1 MRSAPS
7 RENTGRVSAAPITP
21 ARPARQAGKATGA
34 WADGDRTPLNH
45 NEEFKQADDGLN
57 VRQRI
62 IDDYS
67 RNGFA
72 AIPGDDLRG
81 RMRWWG
87 LYTQRKPGIDG
98 GKTATL
104 DPSELDDEYFMLRI
118 RSDGGALSGE
128 QLRAIAGV
136 SQDFARNTADITDR
150 QNIQLHWIRIE
161 DVPAIWERLEAVGLM
176 TTEACGDTPRVILG
190 SPVAG
195 IAADEIIDG
204 TPALEEIRD
213 RYIGAPEFSNL
224 PRKFKTAIS
233 GSPSLDVAHE
243 ANDVSFVGVVHP
255 EFGPGFDVWV
265 GGGLSTNPMFAQRL
279 GAWVSLEEIPE
290 VWVGVVTI
298 FRDHGYRRLR
308 NRARLKFL
316 VADWGAEKFRQVLED
331 DYLGRR
337 LIDGPAPEMPAQ
349 QWRDHIGVHRQKDG
363 RFYVGFAP
371 RVGRIDGATLTKIAA
386 LAEEHG
392 SGRLRTTADQKLI
405 VLDVEEQRVESLTA
419 GLEA

>member
-1 MRSAPS
+1 MQSCATAAQ
-7 RENTGRVSAAPITP
+7 TGRVSAPAAAPAAAGS

-45 NEEFKQADDGLN
+45 NEEFKQDDDGLN

-62 IDDYS
+62 LDDYS
-67 RNGFA
+67 KNGFA
-72 AIPGDDLRG
+72 SIPGDDLRG

-104 DPSELDDEYFMLRI
+104 DPSDLDDEYFMLRV
-118 RSDGGALSGE
+118 RVDGGALSGD
-128 QLRAIAGV
+128 QLRAIATI
-136 SQDFARNTADITDR
+136 SQDFGRNTADITDR

-161 DVPAIWERLEAVGLM
+161 DVPAIWERFEAVGLM

-195 IAADEIIDG
+195 IDADEIIDG
-204 TPALEEIRD
+204 TTAVEAIRD
-213 RYIGAPEFSNL
+213 RWIGSPEFSNL

-279 GAWVSLEEIPE
+279 GAWVSL
-290 VWVGVVTI
+290 
-298 FRDHGYRRLR
+298 D
-308 NRARLKFL
+308 
-316 VADWGAEKFRQVLED
+316 
-331 DYLGRR
+331 
-337 LIDGPAPEMPAQ
+337 
-349 QWRDHIGVHRQKDG
+349 
-363 RFYVGFAP
+363 
-371 RVGRIDGATLTKIAA
+371 
-386 LAEEHG
+386 
-392 SGRLRTTADQKLI
+392 
-405 VLDVEEQRVESLTA
+405 
-419 GLEA
+419 

>member
-1 MRSAPS
+1 MRSGTP
-7 RENTGRVSAAPITP
+7 RENTERVSAAPTSPVRPAGAAP

-87 LYTQRKPGIDG
+87 LYTQRRPGIDG

-104 DPSELDDEYFMLRI
+104 DPAELDDEYFMLRV
-118 RSDGGALSGE
+118 RSDGGSLDGPQLSTVA
-128 QLRAIAGV
+128 AI
-136 SQDFARNTADITDR
+136 SREFARDTADITDR
-150 QNIQLHWIRIE
+150 QNIQLHWIRVE
-161 DVPAIWERLEAVGLM
+161 DVPEIWRRLEAVGL
-176 TTEACGDTPRVILG
+176 TTAEACGDTPRVILG

-195 IAADEIIDG
+195 IAADEVVDG
-204 TPALEEIRD
+204 TPAVREILE
-213 RYIGAPEFSNL
+213 RYIGSPEFSNL

-243 ANDVSFVGVVHP
+243 VNDISFVGVVHP
-255 EFGPGFDVWV
+255 EHGPGFDLWV

-279 GAWVSLEEIPE
+279 GAWYR
-290 VWVGVVTI
+290 W
-298 FRDHGYRRLR
+298 RRYRRCG
-308 NRARLKFL
+308 RAS
-316 VADWGAEKFRQVLED
+316 
-331 DYLGRR
+331 
-337 LIDGPAPEMPAQ
+337 
-349 QWRDHIGVHRQKDG
+349 
-363 RFYVGFAP
+363 P
-371 RVGRIDGATLTKIAA
+371 RSSATT
-386 LAEEHG
+386 
-392 SGRLRTTADQKLI
+392 
-405 VLDVEEQRVESLTA
+405 VTA
-419 GLEA
+419 GCATGPGSSSSWPT